1 MSDTLR
7 AATAEFI
14 GTFAFFTIGA
24 GTVVLAFDPGF
35 QGAVGLLGI
44 AAAHGIAL
52 AVMVTVF
59 GGISGGH
66 LNPAVTIGVWV
77 GGKIETGRALW
88 YLLAQLLA
96 AVCTGV
102 VLKYIFFTQE
112 QWEPS
117 NLGTPGLDPT
127 VAPGRAILIEAILT
141 FVLVITVWGTGVDP
155 RGAKVGGFAIGLAV
169 FADIMVGGP
178 LTGAAMNPARH
189 FGPALLSGSW
199 ANWWVYWAG
208 PLIGGIVASLVYR
221 GLFWSE
227 EQVMPAVA
235 AGATQPEDPGE

>member
-1 MSDTLR
+1 MSDTPR
-7 AATAEFI
+7 AALAEFI

-24 GTVVLAFDPGF
+24 GSVILAFAPDFP
-35 QGAVGLLGI
+35 GAVGLLGI

-52 AVMVTVF
+52 SVMVTVF

-77 GGKIETGRALW
+77 GGKIETTRALA
-88 YLLAQLLA
+88 YLGAQLLA
-96 AVCTGV
+96 GICSGL
-102 VLKYIFFTQE
+102 VLRVFFVRG
-112 QWEPS
+112 QWAPS
-117 NLGTPGLDPT
+117 NLGTPALDASVT
-127 VAPGRAILIEAILT
+127 PGRAIVIEAVLT
-141 FVLVITVWGTGVDP
+141 FVLVLTVWGTGVDP

-189 FGPALLSGSW
+189 FGPALVSGFW
-199 ANWWVYWAG
+199 ANWWVYWVG

-221 GLFWSE
+221 GVFWSE
-227 EQVMPAVA
+227 EQVPPAVA
-235 AGATQPEDPGE
+235 AGAAQPDEPGA